1 MKVKAPLLVF
11 LVLFATVLSLGSES
25 ARAARSNVAA
35 RSNPAQA
42 FPPSLGSQ
50 SSHELRRGRA
60 VARSAEA
67 DRPANAVPPLAPFE
81 PRYRQASAESQPSPH
96 RALIDRY
103 CVSCH
108 SDRTRTAGLTLE
120 KRDLQRVSE
129 DAEVWE
135 KAVRKLRGGMMPPQ
149 GMPRPAQASIDSLVT
164 FLETSIDR
172 GALAKPNPGRSP
184 LHRLNRAEYANA
196 VRDLLALDVDAPTLL
211 PADDESSGFDN
222 IADVLKVSPSLLEQ
236 YLTASR
242 KISSL
247 AVGDSDVTP
256 ASQMYRVPPDRS
268 QEDHIEG
275 LPLGTRGGMLVHH
288 NFPLDADYDF
298 SVGLLQNIVGYMP
311 GLEWPHQLE
320 ITIDG
325 VRVFLAPV
333 GGEEDNR
340 LSDTN
345 LGIAKETLDSRL
357 RTRIAVKAGPHAVG
371 VAFIRRNSAA
381 SDEPLQP
388 FTRDLDLQNMNGI
401 PLVEHM
407 QIAGP
412 FNVRGRGDTPS
423 RRRIFICRPNSGEPR
438 ETKAAQRESEETR
451 CASRILS
458 TLARRAYRQPVSA
471 SDVETLMGFYRAG
484 RQKGTFEDGIENALR
499 LILASPKFLFRGE
512 PDPPG
517 IAPGTVYPVSDLEM
531 ASRLSF
537 FLWSSIPDDQLL
549 NVAARGKLTEPAE
562 LERQVRRMLADPRS
576 EALVDNFAAQW
587 LFLRN
592 LQSFVADQQEF
603 PNFDDNLRE
612 AFRRETELFVGSIM
626 REDRSVIEL
635 LDANYTFLNERLASH
650 YGIPHVYGTQF
661 RRVTIPDENRRGLL
675 GQGSVLTVT
684 SYPNRTSPVLRGKW
698 ILDNIL
704 GTPAPAPPP
713 NVPDLKEAREGG
725 RVLSMRERME
735 EHRSNPG
742 CATCHRVMDPLGFSL
757 ENFDATGKWRTKEEA
772 GLVDASGRLADGT
785 EVDGPVALR
794 RALMR
799 QPESFV
805 RTVTE
810 KLLTYALGR
819 GLEYYDMPV
828 VRDIARDASSEDYHF
843 SSLVMGIVKSTP
855 FRLKK
860 AQDGES
866 GP

>member
-11 LVLFATVLSLGSES
+11 LALFATVLALGSEP
-25 ARAARSNVAA
+25 AKAARSSV
-35 RSNPAQA
+35 AQA
-42 FPPSLGSQ
+42 ELPS
-50 SSHELRRGRA
+50 
-60 VARSAEA
+60 
-67 DRPANAVPPLAPFE
+67 
-81 PRYRQASAESQPSPH
+81 SPH

-108 SDRTRTAGLTLE
+108 SDRARTAGLTLE

-164 FLETSIDR
+164 FLEASIDR
-172 GALAKPNPGRSP
+172 AALAKPNPGRSP
-184 LHRLNRAEYANA
+184 LHRLNRTEYANA
-196 VRDLLALDVDAPTLL
+196 VRDLLVLDIDATTLL

-247 AVGDSDVTP
+247 AVGDPDVTP

-275 LPLGTRGGMLVHH
+275 LPLGTRGGILVHH

-333 GGEEDNR
+333 GGEEDNK
-340 LSDTN
+340 LSDSN
-345 LGIAKETLDSRL
+345 LGIAKDTLDSRL
-357 RTRIAVKAGPHAVG
+357 RTRITVKAGPHAVG
-371 VAFIRRNSAA
+371 VAFIRRNSAE

-401 PLVEHM
+401 PLIEHL
-407 QIAGP
+407 QVAGP
-412 FNVRGRGDTPS
+412 FNVSGRGDTPS
-423 RRRIFICRPNSGEPR
+423 RRRIFVCRPDSGERSGAKGPPR
-438 ETKAAQRESEETR
+438 VNDEA
-451 CASRILS
+451 CASKILS
-458 TLARRAYRQPVSA
+458 TLARRAYRQPVST

-512 PDPPG
+512 PDPSG
-517 IAPGTVYPVSDLEM
+517 VAAGTVYPVSDLEM